1 MLSSLV
7 SSQGVASEHLILCQ
21 APLDTRMLIRVGCG
35 LDLSTGKAAGLDS
48 RLTGTE
54 AQSWATGTG
63 ESPED
68 TTSEGQRIATIEGNG
83 VWGWPQIREIRG
95 HLRICMEV
103 TNVEQGGVRA
113 AGHR

>member
-1 MLSSLV
+1 M
-7 SSQGVASEHLILCQ
+7 
-21 APLDTRMLIRVGCG
+21 
-35 LDLSTGKAAGLDS
+35 DS
-48 RLTGTE
+48 RLTGAE

-83 VWGWPQIREIRG
+83 VWGWPQIRESRG
-95 HLRICMEV
+95 HLRIYMEV